1 MRFPYSLNIVPSIET
16 GDEIVLLRPE
26 IPHRMH
32 GPAGIADVVAL
43 VDTGADTSIV
53 PLSIADD
60 LGIATTPGAGP
71 GAIAFGGQ
79 SIRLSFAEVVL
90 ELNQDQ
96 QTIRWR
102 ARMYFAEFPDASER
116 AVVLG
121 HEGFLDYFTA
131 TFFGEDYVLELIP
144 NHGIP
149 LV

>member
-26 IPHRMH
+26 IPLRIH

-43 VDTGADTSIV
+43 VDTGAV

-60 LGIATTPGAGP
+60 RGIATTPGAGP

-90 ELNQDQ
+90 ELGQDQ
-96 QTIRWR
+96 QTVRWR

-131 TFFGEDYVLELIP
+131 TFFGEDCVLELIP
-144 NHGIP
+144 NQGIP

>member
-26 IPHRMH
+26 IPLRMH

-90 ELNQDQ
+90 ELSQDQ

-102 ARMYFAEFPDASER
+102 ARMYFAERLDQPDGTIHDARVDVRGRLSLAAYAKVGSDGR
-116 AVVLG
+116 CSAP
-121 HEGFLDYFTA
+121 HR
-131 TFFGEDYVLELIP
+131 
-144 NHGIP
+144 
-149 LV
+149 